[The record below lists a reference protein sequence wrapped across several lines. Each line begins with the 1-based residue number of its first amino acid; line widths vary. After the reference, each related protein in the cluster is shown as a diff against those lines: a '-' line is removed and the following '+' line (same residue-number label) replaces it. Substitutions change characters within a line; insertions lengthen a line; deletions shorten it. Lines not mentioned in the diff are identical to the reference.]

1 MSDKTTVRLALITK
15 DYEQLKV
22 LRQDLLEYLEP
33 DSERVKSE
41 DGVDLIELEY
51 FEVTEAK
58 LGCEVNLLKT
68 LNGMKVPYSI
78 EWDATNYIS
87 AGEAHYRKS
96 NREVSPEFV
105 ELKQDQYI
113 ETDYIKI
120 SSVIKTFSDAKMKG
134 KEHLQ
139 ETLDLM
145 IRDYLPHSW
154 STQVKHERNYGFV
167 VMGHQAP

>member
-1 MSDKTTVRLALITK
+1 MSDKTTVRLVLITE

-78 EWDATNYIS
+78 EWDATNYIR

-96 NREVSPEFV
+96 NREVSSESV
-105 ELKQDQYI
+105 ELEQDQYI
-113 ETDYIKI
+113 ETDYIKL
-120 SSVIKTFSDAKMKG
+120 SSVIKTISDAKEKG
-134 KEHLQ
+134 EEHLQ
-139 ETLDLM
+139 ETIDLM
-145 IRDYLPHSW
+145 VREYLPHSW
-154 STQVKHERNYGFV
+154 LTQVKHERNYGFV
-167 VMGHQAP
+167 VMGHQDL